1 MPWEPQDA
9 IKHTKAAK
17 SAVSKRAFAD
27 AANSIL
33 QATGDEG
40 RAIRGGNAAVNKSN
54 AKGEKKVADKNDHW
68 MEDAEKRME
77 EKGTKGSFGKATSK
91 KIAAGIKKG
100 GKQKKKALFAGVAKK
115 IANKR
120 KAIKRG

>member
-1 MPWEPQDA
+1 MPWTPSDA
-9 IKHTKAAK
+9 TQHTKAAK
-17 SAVSKRAFAD
+17 SAVSKRAFAH

-33 QATGDEG
+33 KATGDEG
-40 RAIRGGNAAVNKSN
+40 RAVRGGNAAVNESN
-54 AKGEKKVADKNDHW
+54 AKGEKTVAKKNDHW

-100 GKQKKKALFAGVAKK
+100 GKQKKKALFAKAAVGV
-115 IANKR
+115 ANKR
-120 KAIKRG
+120 KGIKRG